1 MLQFIGG
8 NHLQLLKNGTGYF
21 PALHSAISH
30 AEHEIYIQTYIYAND
45 AVGSSIGNALK
56 AAAQRG
62 VSVNLL
68 LDGFGSKELPASY
81 VQELERAGVKVM
93 FYRPRIS
100 PLTLK
105 KTRLRRL
112 HRKVVVIDSRIGFV
126 GGINIIDDHNVPNQA
141 PPRIDYAVRIE
152 GPLLPYIVAS
162 THKLWRRIAW
172 VHMRALKLSF
182 SPEKPL
188 RPAQPAV
195 QSSVKSAVQQVKH
208 PSKQQTKNPVNANV
222 TAAFV
227 VRDNILH
234 RRDIEQAYM
243 DAIATA
249 QAEIFI
255 ANAYFVPGRRFR
267 KALLAAAARGVS
279 VKLLLQGRKEYFLMF
294 ATYAF
299 YSEFLA
305 HGIEIYEY
313 RKSFMHSKVAVIDH
327 SWATVGSSNIDPFS
341 LLLGRE
347 ANVVVQNSA
356 FATELRTDLAASVE
370 DGAYQ
375 ISAQEWSRGNVL
387 KRFFS
392 WLAYGMVRLFLGAIG
407 HSHKQ

>member
-1 MLQFIGG
+1 MLQLISG
-8 NHLQLLKNGTGYF
+8 NQIQLLKNGADYF
-21 PALHSAISH
+21 PALLTAIAN
-30 AEHEIYIQTYIYAND
+30 AEHEIYLQTYIYADD
-45 AVGSSIGNALK
+45 AVGISIANALK

-68 LDGFGSKELPASY
+68 LDGFGSKELPTSF
-81 VQELERAGVKVM
+81 VQQLEHAGVKVM

-100 PLTLK
+100 PWTLK

-112 HRKVVVIDSRIGFV
+112 HRKVVVVDGRIGFV
-126 GGINIIDDHNVPNQA
+126 GGINIIDDHNVPHQA

-152 GPLLPYIVAS
+152 GLLLPYIVAS
-162 THKLWRRIAW
+162 VYKLWRRIAW
-172 VHMRALKLSF
+172 VHMRALKLNF
-182 SPEKPL
+182 VQDRPL
-188 RPAQPAV
+188 RTVAPAV
-195 QSSVKSAVQQVKH
+195 H
-208 PSKQQTKNPVNANV
+208 QTKHQAINQTGPQLNANV

-243 DAIATA
+243 DAITA
-249 QAEIFI
+249 AQSEIFI

-267 KALLAAAARGVS
+267 KALLAAVARGVS

-299 YSEFLA
+299 YTEFLA

-327 SWATVGSSNIDPFS
+327 YWATVGSSNIDPFS

-347 ANVVVQNSA
+347 ANVVVQDSA
-356 FATELRTDLAASVE
+356 FASELRTDLAAAVI

-392 WLAYGMVRLFLGAIG
+392 WLAYGMVRLFLGVIG
-407 HSHKQ
+407 HSNKQ

>member
-1 MLQFIGG
+1 MLQLIGG
-8 NHLQLLKNGTGYF
+8 NKIQLLKNGTDYF
-21 PALHSAISH
+21 PALQTAIAN
-30 AEHEIYIQTYIYAND
+30 AEHEIYLQTYIYADD
-45 AVGSSIGNALK
+45 AVGIRIANALK
-56 AAAQRG
+56 AAAWRG

-68 LDGFGSKELPASY
+68 LDGFGCKDLPASF
-81 VQELERAGVKVM
+81 VQQLERAGVKVM

-182 SPEKPL
+182 PQEKPL
-188 RPAQPAV
+188 RPFNPAGHQVINQAVNHGINQTGQPV
-195 QSSVKSAVQQVKH
+195 STDVK
-208 PSKQQTKNPVNANV
+208 
-222 TAAFV
+222 AAFV

-249 QAEIFI
+249 QSEIFI

-267 KALLAAAARGVS
+267 KALLAAVARGVS

-299 YSEFLA
+299 YTEFLT

-327 SWATVGSSNIDPFS
+327 DWATVGSSNIDPFS

-347 ANVVVQNSA
+347 ANVVVQDSA
-356 FATELRTDLAASVE
+356 FATELRSDLTIALE
-370 DGAYQ
+370 DGAHQ
-375 ISAQEWSRGNVL
+375 VSAQEWSSGNVL

-392 WLAYGMVRLFLGAIG
+392 WLAFGIVRLFLGAIG
-407 HSHKQ
+407 YSDKQ